1 MVEVPERLL
10 SPSEVARIFG
20 VTRAAVIKW
29 IRTGKI
35 RAIEVHGRWRI
46 PYSEVERLL
55 RGEALR
61 PRRVAIYARVGGSTQ
76 GDDLERQLRALREW
90 VRKTYGEVEVV
101 EVTDIGSGVNTKRRG
116 LWKLVEMARRRQV
129 DAVVVAYRDRLT
141 RFGFEYL
148 EELFRAYGVKVVVAF
163 QEEPK
168 DYTQELVEDLVAIVT
183 SFAARIYGRRS
194 KKYKRVVKAVE
205 EAVKD
210 P

>member
-1 MVEVPERLL
+1 MAEIPERLM

-20 VTRAAVIKW
+20 VTRSAVIKW

-55 RGEALR
+55 RGETLR
-61 PRRVAIYARVGGSTQ
+61 PRRVAIYARVSGSTQ
-76 GDDLERQLRALREW
+76 RDGLERQLRALREW
-90 VRKTYGEVEVV
+90 VGKTYGDVEVV
-101 EVTDIGSGVNTKRRG
+101 EVTDTGSGVNTRRGG

-129 DAVVVAYRDRLT
+129 DAVIVAYRDRLT

-148 EELFRAYGVKVVVAF
+148 EELFKAYGVEVVVAF

-168 DYTQELVEDLVAIVT
+168 DYMQELVEDLIAIVT
-183 SFAARIYGRRS
+183 SFAARIYGRGS
-194 KKYKRVVKAVE
+194 KKYREVAKAVE

>member
-1 MVEVPERLL
+1 MTEVPERLL
-10 SPSEVARIFG
+10 TPSEVARIFG

-29 IRTGKI
+29 IKTGKI
-35 RAIEVHGRWRI
+35 RAVEIHGRWHI

-61 PRRVAIYARVGGSTQ
+61 PRRVAVYARVSGSTQ
-76 GDDLERQLRALREW
+76 RDDLERQLQALREW
-90 VRKTYGEVEVV
+90 VRKTYGDIEVV
-101 EVTDIGSGVNTKRRG
+101 EVTDIGSGINTRRRG
-116 LWKLVEMARRRQV
+116 LWKLMEMARRRQI
-129 DAVVVAYRDRLT
+129 DAVVVAYKDRLT

-148 EELFRAYGVKVVVAF
+148 EGLFKAYGVKVVVAF
-163 QEEPK
+163 QDEPK
-168 DYTQELVEDLVAIVT
+168 DYMQELVEDLVAIVT

-205 EAVKD
+205 EALKD

>member
-1 MVEVPERLL
+1 MAEVLERLL
-10 SPSEVARIFG
+10 PPSEVARIFG

-35 RAIEVHGRWRI
+35 RAIMVHGRWRI

-61 PRRVAIYARVGGSTQ
+61 PRRVAVYARVSGSTQ
-76 GDDLERQLRALREW
+76 RDDLERQIRALREW
-90 VRKTYGEVEVV
+90 VRGTYGDVEIV

-116 LWKLVEMARRRQV
+116 LWRLIDMARRREI
-129 DAVVVAYRDRLT
+129 DAVVVAYKDRLT

-148 EELFRAYGVKVVVAF
+148 EELFKAYGVKVVVTF
-163 QEEPK
+163 QEEPR
-168 DYTQELVEDLVAIVT
+168 DYMQELVEDLVAVVT

>member
-1 MVEVPERLL
+1 MAGVPERFL

-55 RGEALR
+55 RGEVLR
-61 PRRVAIYARVGGSTQ
+61 PRRAAIYARVSGSTQ
-76 GDDLERQLRALREW
+76 RDGLERQLQALREW
-90 VRKTYGEVEVV
+90 VRKTYGDVEVV
-101 EVTDIGSGVNTKRRG
+101 EVTDIGSGIDTKRRG
-116 LWKLVEMARRRQV
+116 LWELVEMARRRQI
-129 DAVVVAYRDRLT
+129 DAVVVAYKDRLT

-148 EELFRAYGVKVVVAF
+148 EELFKAYGVKVVVAF

-168 DYTQELVEDLVAIVT
+168 DYMQELVEDLVAIVT

>member
-1 MVEVPERLL
+1 MTEVPERLL
-10 SPSEVARIFG
+10 TPSEVARIFG

-29 IRTGKI
+29 IKTGKI
-35 RAIEVHGRWRI
+35 RAVEIHGRWHI

-61 PRRVAIYARVGGSTQ
+61 PRRVAVYARVSGSTQ
-76 GDDLERQLRALREW
+76 RDDLERQLQALREW
-90 VRKTYGEVEVV
+90 VRKTYGDIEVV
-101 EVTDIGSGVNTKRRG
+101 EVTDIGSGINTRRRG
-116 LWKLVEMARRRQV
+116 LWKLMEMARRRQI
-129 DAVVVAYRDRLT
+129 DAVVVAYKDRLT

-148 EELFRAYGVKVVVAF
+148 EELFKAYGVKVVVAF
-163 QEEPK
+163 QDEPK
-168 DYTQELVEDLVAIVT
+168 DYMQELVEDLVAIVT

-205 EAVKD
+205 EALKD

>member
-1 MVEVPERLL
+1 MTEVPERLL
-10 SPSEVARIFG
+10 TPSEVARIFG

-29 IRTGKI
+29 IKTGKI
-35 RAIEVHGRWRI
+35 RAVEIHGRWHI

-61 PRRVAIYARVGGSTQ
+61 PRRVAVYARVSGSTQ
-76 GDDLERQLRALREW
+76 RDDLERQLQALREW
-90 VRKTYGEVEVV
+90 VRKTYGDIEVV
-101 EVTDIGSGVNTKRRG
+101 EVTDIGSGINTRRRG
-116 LWKLVEMARRRQV
+116 LWKLMEMARRRQI
-129 DAVVVAYRDRLT
+129 DAVVVAYKDRLT

-148 EELFRAYGVKVVVAF
+148 EELFKAYGVKVVVAF
-163 QEEPK
+163 QDETK
-168 DYTQELVEDLVAIVT
+168 DYMQELVEDLVAIVT

-205 EAVKD
+205 EALKD